1 MNRSVDQA
9 NGKLAFRSV
18 ELGRPKPLPVTGTGY
33 PNSNG
38 FQSISIYV
46 HNGRAASGPLDRHHI
61 ALGQSI
67 QVVGIPLHHGRA
79 LRQVLG
85 LVVDPGHA
93 FFDVR

>member
-9 NGKLAFRSV
+9 DGKPAFRSV

-46 HNGRAASGPLDRHHI
+46 HNGRAASGPLDRHHV
-61 ALGQSI
+61 ALGER
-67 QVVGIPLHHGRA
+67 VLMVGVPLHHGRA
-79 LRQVLG
+79 LGQVLSP
-85 LVVDPGHA
+85 VVDPCHA